1 MDPSKL
7 GAGGYAGLLDALPRG
22 MPISVPPE
30 LFSKIE
36 DAQVAEWTQKFGGGE
51 SS

>member
-1 MDPSKL
+1 MDFRKHTDTR
-7 GAGGYAGLLDALPRG
+7 AMLDALPRG
-22 MPISVPPE
+22 MPVSVPPQ